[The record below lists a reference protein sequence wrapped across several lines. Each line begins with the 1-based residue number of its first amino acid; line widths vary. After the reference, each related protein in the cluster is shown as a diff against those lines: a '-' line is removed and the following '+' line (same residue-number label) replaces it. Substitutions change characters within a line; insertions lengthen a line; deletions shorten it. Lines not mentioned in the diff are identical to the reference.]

1 MKKIF
6 FVSMVMA
13 IFAVM
18 LAVSENIY
26 FTDSV
31 QEPDNSILMLLSG
44 MIVVASAVILACCE
58 KKRITL
64 VATMAAEMVLLNVL
78 FGLAAMFA
86 GIMFTVLLAV
96 YIMANNDIKSWI
108 SMIWAEEKIS

>member
-1 MKKIF
+1 MKKLF
-6 FVSMVMA
+6 FIGMVIA
-13 IFAVM
+13 IFATM

-44 MIVVASAVILACCE
+44 VIVVISAVVISCCE

>member
-1 MKKIF
+1 MKKLF
-6 FVSMVMA
+6 FIGMVIA
-13 IFAVM
+13 IFATM

-26 FTDSV
+26 FTDSL

-44 MIVVASAVILACCE
+44 VIVVASAVILACCE

-64 VATMAAEMVLLNVL
+64 VATMAVEMMMLNFL